1 MKKFWLVYHGARSVI
16 KDTERIPYA
25 EIFDDEIDANLRKE
39 ELESVHLENHI
50 HDGYVF
56 IKEST
61 LGEKQT
67 IDYIRLYM

>member
-1 MKKFWLVYHGARSVI
+1 MSKFWLVYHGTKSV
-16 KDTERIPYA
+16 TRESERVPYA

-39 ELESVHLENHI
+39 EIEEIHIENHI

-56 IKEST
+56 IKESV